1 MDMTF
6 LPHFSLVSPG
16 RLHNTKHIISGVL
29 RAFQGLS
36 INCTLTFDKKIVNF
50 VKGRTISWFEMWQC
64 FDLLFVSCY
73 NTV

>member
-16 RLHNTKHIISGVL
+16 RLHNTKHIIFGVL

-36 INCTLTFDKKIVNF
+36 INCTLTFDKKIVDF
-50 VKGRTISWFEMWQC
+50 VKGRTIS
-64 FDLLFVSCY
+64 
-73 NTV
+73 